1 MSLASTASHPC
12 GKKLDEELM
21 RRPPP
26 ARLGSTWL
34 PSPTHLSCCLS
45 PAPSSGSEPTALK
58 KKKKNR
64 LMQLGKERRWAA
76 GLVPQACLLIHQPPP
91 PQQGEWMPLCHPRYR
106 PLCP

>member
-1 MSLASTASHPC
+1 MSLASTASYPC

-21 RRPPP
+21 GRPPP

-58 KKKKNR
+58 KKKKKKI
-64 LMQLGKERRWAA
+64 G
-76 GLVPQACLLIHQPPP
+76 
-91 PQQGEWMPLCHPRYR
+91 
-106 PLCP
+106 

>member
-45 PAPSSGSEPTALK
+45 PAPSSGSKPTALK
-58 KKKKNR
+58 KKKKK
-64 LMQLGKERRWAA
+64 QKKKK
-76 GLVPQACLLIHQPPP
+76 
-91 PQQGEWMPLCHPRYR
+91 
-106 PLCP
+106 